1 MCYQCESQ
9 KLYRPLTSGLQRAL
23 MNRKAPMP
31 QYDLTEFLKLSSVLN
46 YNLSAASLNRYN
58 VMMYIIGGKTLDRGV
73 KKDREKKGILM
84 DALGYLFSAYQ
95 QKRRRLGPMAV
106 LHPLRAT
113 VLFARNQ
120 ERLNLIGLLSVLLHD
135 IMEDINP
142 YDFEINQWIDM
153 EGRLYH
159 LLERM
164 GDKDESK
171 LLNNIVALTRIEK
184 ESYYQYIGRLLEKA
198 GRSPQLVYVKLA
210 DRLDNTMDM
219 RIDLEDPL
227 AGVDFFQKI
236 FQLLFVNNYRGYQ
249 PANEHAPASA
259 MNGARRLY
267 QLFKNTVLLSLIR
280 QHKALR
286 SDRSLNVLFEAV
298 CDASLQEA
306 QRTLMHLIGFHIKD
320 TADQRRL
327 LLEAME
333 YCFSGRIDLVTKPDR
348 SQLLDGLFSTY
359 FAHNS
364 KKVLYRQ
371 LDILYQNKELMIQ
384 ASIAFVVLF
393 LHFLNDS
400 KYYVHGISHEGI
412 KPT

>member
-1 MCYQCESQ
+1 
-9 KLYRPLTSGLQRAL
+9 
-23 MNRKAPMP
+23 
-31 QYDLTEFLKLSSVLN
+31 
-46 YNLSAASLNRYN
+46 
-58 VMMYIIGGKTLDRGV
+58 MMYIIGGKTLDLRVSEDRG
-73 KKDREKKGILM
+73 KKGILM
-84 DALGYLFSAYQ
+84 DALGYLFSAYH

-113 VLFARNQ
+113 ALFARYQ
-120 ERLNLIGLLSVLLHD
+120 ERLNLIGLLSVLFHD

-142 YDFEINQWIDM
+142 YDFEVNEWIMEDINPYDFEVNEWIDM
-153 EGRLYH
+153 EGRLYD

-164 GDKDESK
+164 GDEDESK
-171 LLNNIVALTRIEK
+171 LLSNIVALTRIER
-184 ESYYQYIGRLLEKA
+184 ESYYQYIGRLLESA
-198 GRSPQLVYVKLA
+198 SHAPQLVHVKLA

-227 AGVDFFQKI
+227 VGIDFFQNI
-236 FQLLFVNNYRGYQ
+236 FQLLFVNNYRGYK
-249 PANEHAPASA
+249 PANDHPPVST

-280 QHKALR
+280 QHKSIHSDHAL
-286 SDRSLNVLFEAV
+286 SVLFEAV

-306 QRTLMHLIGFHIKD
+306 QRTLIHLIGFHIKD
-320 TADQRRL
+320 TANQRKL
-327 LLEAME
+327 LLEAMA

-364 KKVLYRQ
+364 KNVLQRQ
-371 LDILYQNKELMIQ
+371 LDILYQNKQLMAQ
-384 ASIAFVVLF
+384 ASIAFVVIF

-400 KYYVHGISHEGI
+400 KYYIHGISLEGI
-412 KPT
+412 EPK